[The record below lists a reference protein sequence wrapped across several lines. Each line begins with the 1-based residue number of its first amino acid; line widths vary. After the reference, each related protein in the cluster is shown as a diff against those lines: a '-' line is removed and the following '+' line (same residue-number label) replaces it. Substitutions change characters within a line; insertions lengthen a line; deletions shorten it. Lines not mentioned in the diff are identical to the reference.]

1 MLLSIIIVNYN
12 VKYFLELCLQ
22 SAYTAIKNIE
32 AEIIIVDNNSSD
44 GSVSYIQQRFPQAV
58 IINNNFNPG
67 FGKANNQALA
77 IAKGAY
83 VIYLNPDTIIP
94 EDCFSEC
101 ISFLQKNK
109 NAGAAGVQMIDGAGN
124 FLPESKR
131 AFPAPITSFFKLSG
145 LSAAF
150 PKSKLFNKYAL
161 GYLSKDEH
169 HKVDVLA
176 GAFIISTKKILQAL
190 HGFDEDFFMY
200 GEDVDLSYRIQQ
212 LGFNNYYLAQ
222 PAIIHFKGESTGQ
235 DTTRYINNF
244 YEAMNIFV
252 RKHYG
257 GAKKQ
262 LFTGLLNAAI
272 FFRKSIKKASHTVSG
287 KPTKGILT
295 TGNKP
300 VVIFYGP
307 QQIQQALALQQFI
320 LKKNKNSKIILVDD
334 YVKLEHVINDYK
346 QPEIIF
352 ITGEI
357 SNKKI
362 IEFIR
367 IHNNKATYNFH
378 VSGSNA
384 VVGSNN
390 KTTAGN
396 IVLISNN
403 NE

>member
-1 MLLSIIIVNYN
+1 MLLSVIIVNYN

-22 SAYTAIKNIE
+22 AAYKAIENIE
-32 AEIIIVDNNSSD
+32 AEIIVVDNNSTD
-44 GSVSYIQQRFPQAV
+44 DSVTYIQHRFPQTTF
-58 IINNNFNPG
+58 INNTDNPG

-77 IAKGAY
+77 IAKGEY
-83 VIYLNPDTIIP
+83 IIYLNPDTIVP
-94 EDCFSEC
+94 EDCFTES

-109 NAGAAGVQMIDGAGN
+109 NAGAAGVQMIDGSGN

-131 AFPAPITSFFKLSG
+131 AFPAPVTSFFKLSG

-150 PKSKLFNKYAL
+150 PKSKVFNKYAL

-176 GAFIISTKKILQAL
+176 GAFIISTKKILQSL
-190 HGFDEDFFMY
+190 GGFDEDFFMY

-212 LGFNNYYLAQ
+212 LGYDNYYLAH

-235 DTTRYINNF
+235 DTMRYINNF

-262 LFTGLLNAAI
+262 IFTGLLNTAI
-272 FFRKSIKKASHTVSG
+272 FLRRSIKKLSYKVTSKQQQSHLANTNDIAIV
-287 KPTKGILT
+287 
-295 TGNKP
+295 
-300 VVIFYGP
+300 YG
-307 QQIQQALALQQFI
+307 QQQMQQAQNIQRFI
-320 LKKNKNSKIILVDD
+320 LQKNKNANIILADD
-334 YVKLEHVINDYK
+334 FIHLQRFLEDNTK
-346 QPEIIF
+346 PEIIF

-357 SNKKI
+357 SNKKMI
-362 IEFIR
+362 AFVLQN
-367 IHNNKATYNFH
+367 NNKATYNFN
-378 VSGSNA
+378 VSNSA
-384 VVGSNN
+384 VIISSTN
-390 KTTAGN
+390 KTTTGN
-396 IVLISNN
+396 IVTISNN